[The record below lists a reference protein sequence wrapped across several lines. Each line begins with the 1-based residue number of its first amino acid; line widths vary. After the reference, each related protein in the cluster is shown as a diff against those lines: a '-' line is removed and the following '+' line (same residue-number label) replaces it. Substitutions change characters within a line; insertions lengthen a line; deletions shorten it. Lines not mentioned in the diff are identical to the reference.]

1 MKKSYN
7 VWWSE
12 TAENDLVSII
22 EYIARENPLQASK
35 IFAEIKKRAE
45 SLNAFPDRGRMVL
58 ELQNQGIT
66 LYRELII
73 GPWRVIYRVSE
84 DSVYVLSVLDSR
96 QNVEDILLQRL
107 IALK

>member
-22 EYIARENPLQASK
+22 EYIARENTHQARK
-35 IFAEIKKRAE
+35 IFDEIKKRAE
-45 SLNAFPDRGRMVL
+45 SLNAFPDRGRMVP
-58 ELQNQGIT
+58 ELQDQGIT

-73 GPWRVIYRVSE
+73 EPWRVMYRVSE
-84 DSVYVLSVLDSR
+84 DSVYVVSVLDSR

>member
-12 TAENDLVSII
+12 TAENDLVSIL
-22 EYIARENPLQASK
+22 EYVAGENPLQARK
-35 IFAEIKKRAE
+35 IFGEIKKRAE
-45 SLNAFPDRGRMVL
+45 SLNAFPDRGRMVP

-73 GPWRVIYRVSE
+73 GPWHVMYRVSE

-107 IALK
+107 IAWK

>member
-1 MKKSYN
+1 MKKSRN

-22 EYIARENPLQASK
+22 EYVARDNPLQAIK
-35 IFAEIKKRAE
+35 IFDEIKKRAE
-45 SLNAFPDRGRMVL
+45 SLHAFPDRGRMVP
-58 ELQNQGIT
+58 EFQNQGIT
-66 LYRELII
+66 VYRELVV
-73 GPWRVIYRVSE
+73 GPWRVLYRVSE

>member
-12 TAENDLVSII
+12 TAENDLVSMI
-22 EYIARENPLQASK
+22 EYIAGESPLQARK
-35 IFAEIKKRAE
+35 IFGEIKKRTE
-45 SLNAFPDRGRMVL
+45 SLNAFPDRGRMVP
-58 ELQNQGIT
+58 ELKNQGIT
-66 LYRELII
+66 LYHELII
-73 GPWRVIYRVSE
+73 EPWRVMYRVSE

-107 IALK
+107 IAWK

>member
-22 EYIARENPLQASK
+22 EYIARENPLQARK
-35 IFAEIKKRAE
+35 IFGEIKKQAE
-45 SLNAFPDRGRMVL
+45 SLNAFPDRGRMVP

-73 GPWRVIYRVSE
+73 GPWRVMYRVSE

>member
-1 MKKSYN
+1 MRKSYN

-12 TAENDLVSII
+12 TAENDLIYIV
-22 EYIARENPLQASK
+22 EYIAGENSLQANK
-35 IFAEIKKRAE
+35 IFGDIRKKAEN
-45 SLNAFPDRGRMVL
+45 LHTFPDRGRIVP
-58 ELQNQGIT
+58 ELKDQGIT

-73 GPWRVIYRVSE
+73 GPWRMMYRVSE

-96 QNVEDILLQRL
+96 QNVEDILLMRF

>member
-1 MKKSYN
+1 MKKSDN

-22 EYIARENPLQASK
+22 EHIARENPLQASK
-35 IFAEIKKRAE
+35 IFGEIKKRAE
-45 SLNAFPDRGRMVL
+45 SLNAFPDRGRMVP

-73 GPWRVIYRVSE
+73 GPWRVMYRVSE

>member
-7 VWWSE
+7 VWWTE

-22 EYIARENPLQASK
+22 EYIARENSLHARK
-35 IFAEIKKRAE
+35 IFGEIKKRTE
-45 SLNAFPDRGRMVL
+45 SLNAFPDRERIVP

-66 LYRELII
+66 LYRELIV
-73 GPWRVIYRVSE
+73 GPWRVMYRVSE

>member
-12 TAENDLVSII
+12 TAENDLLSII
-22 EYIARENPLQASK
+22 EYIARDNPLQARK
-35 IFAEIKKRAE
+35 IFGEIKKQTE
-45 SLNAFPDRGRMVL
+45 SLYAFPDRGRMIP

-73 GPWRVIYRVSE
+73 GPWRVMYRVSE

-96 QNVEDILLQRL
+96 KNVEDILLQRL

>member
-1 MKKSYN
+1 MKKLYN

-12 TAENDLVSII
+12 TAEIDLVSII
-22 EYIARENPLQASK
+22 EHIAGENPLQASK
-35 IFAEIKKRAE
+35 TFTEIKKSAE
-45 SLNAFPDRGRMVL
+45 SLNVFSDRGRMVP

-73 GPWRVIYRVSE
+73 GPWRIMYRVSE

>member
-7 VWWSE
+7 VYWSE
-12 TAENDLVSII
+12 TVENDLVSVI
-22 EYIARENPLQASK
+22 EYIARENPLQAGK
-35 IFAEIKKRAE
+35 IFGEIKKRAQ
-45 SLNAFPDRGRMVL
+45 SLNAFPDRGRMVP

-66 LYRELII
+66 LYREHII
-73 GPWRVIYRVSE
+73 GPWRVMYRVSE

>member
-12 TAENDLVSII
+12 TAENDLVSIL
-22 EYIARENPLQASK
+22 EYVAGENPLHARK
-35 IFAEIKKRAE
+35 IFGEIKKRAE
-45 SLNAFPDRGRMVL
+45 SLNAFPDRGRMVP

-73 GPWRVIYRVSE
+73 GPWRVMYRVSE

-107 IALK
+107 IAWK

>member
-7 VWWSE
+7 VWWSD
-12 TAENDLVSII
+12 TAKNDLVSII
-22 EYIARENPLQASK
+22 EFIDRENPLQARK
-35 IFAEIKKRAE
+35 IFSELKKRAE
-45 SLNAFPDRGRMVL
+45 SLNVFPDRGRMVP

-73 GPWRVIYRVSE
+73 GPWRLMYRVSE

-107 IALK
+107 IAWK

>member
-7 VWWSE
+7 VWWSK

-35 IFAEIKKRAE
+35 IFVEIKKRAE
-45 SLNAFPDRGRMVL
+45 SLNAFPDRGRMVP

>member
-12 TAENDLVSII
+12 TAENDLLSII
-22 EYIARENPLQASK
+22 EYIARDNPLQARK
-35 IFAEIKKRAE
+35 IFGEIKKRTE
-45 SLNAFPDRGRMVL
+45 SLYAFPDRGRMIP

-73 GPWRVIYRVSE
+73 GPWRVMYRVSE

-96 QNVEDILLQRL
+96 KNVEDILLQRL

>member
-1 MKKSYN
+1 MKKSHN

-22 EYIARENPLQASK
+22 EHIARDHPLQARK
-35 IFAEIKKRAE
+35 IFGEIKKRDE
-45 SLNAFPDRGRMVL
+45 SLNAFPDRGRMVP

-73 GPWRVIYRVSE
+73 RPWRLMFRVSK

>member
-12 TAENDLVSII
+12 TAEKDLVSII
-22 EYIARENPLQASK
+22 EYIARDNPLQARK
-35 IFAEIKKRAE
+35 TFGEIKKRAE
-45 SLNAFPDRGRMVL
+45 SLNAFPDRGRTVP

-73 GPWRVIYRVSE
+73 GPWRVMYRVTD
-84 DSVYVLSVLDSR
+84 DSVYVLSALDSR

>member
-7 VWWSE
+7 VWWSG

-22 EYIARENPLQASK
+22 EYVARENPLQASK
-35 IFAEIKKRAE
+35 IFAEIRKRAA
-45 SLNAFPDRGRMVL
+45 SLKTFPDRGRMVP

-66 LYRELII
+66 LYRELMI
-73 GPWRVIYRVSE
+73 GPWRVMYRVSE

>member
-12 TAENDLVSII
+12 TAENDLLSII
-22 EYIARENPLQASK
+22 KYIARDNPLQARK
-35 IFAEIKKRAE
+35 IFGEIKKRTE
-45 SLNAFPDRGRMVL
+45 SLNAFPDRGRMIP

-73 GPWRVIYRVSE
+73 GPWRVMYRVSE

-96 QNVEDILLQRL
+96 KNVEDILLQRL

>member
-12 TAENDLVSII
+12 TAENDLVSLV
-22 EYIARENPLQASK
+22 EYIARDNPLQANR
-35 IFAEIKKRAE
+35 IFGEIRKRAE
-45 SLNAFPDRGRMVL
+45 SLNAFPDRGRMVP

-73 GPWRVIYRVSE
+73 EPWRLMYRVSK

-107 IALK
+107 IAWK

>member
-12 TAENDLVSII
+12 TAENDLLSII
-22 EYIARENPLQASK
+22 EYIARDNPLQARK
-35 IFAEIKKRAE
+35 IFGEIKKRTE
-45 SLNAFPDRGRMVL
+45 SLNAFPDRGRMIP

-73 GPWRVIYRVSE
+73 GPWRVMYRVSE

-96 QNVEDILLQRL
+96 KNVEDILLQRL

>member
-1 MKKSYN
+1 MF
-7 VWWSE
+7 V
-12 TAENDLVSII
+12 
-22 EYIARENPLQASK
+22 
-35 IFAEIKKRAE
+35 EIKKRVD
-45 SLNAFPDRGRMVL
+45 SLKAFPDRERMVP

-73 GPWRVIYRVSE
+73 GPWRLMNRASE

-96 QNVEDILLQRL
+96 QNVEDMLLQRL

>member
-22 EYIARENPLQASK
+22 EYIAGENPLQASR
-35 IFAEIKKRAE
+35 IFSEIRKRAE
-45 SLNAFPDRGRMVL
+45 SLNAFPDRGRMVP

-73 GPWRVIYRVSE
+73 GPWRVMYRVSE

>member
-7 VWWSE
+7 VYWSE
-12 TAENDLVSII
+12 AAENDLVSVI
-22 EYIARENPLQASK
+22 EYIARENLLQAGK
-35 IFAEIKKRAE
+35 IFGEIKKRAQ
-45 SLNAFPDRGRMVL
+45 SLNAFPDRGRMVP

-73 GPWRVIYRVSE
+73 GPWRVMYRVSE